1 MSKIICFGV
10 DPGLVHTGVV
20 RIELWPDDR
29 VWSISAEAVD
39 GVDVQKIKQLTA
51 GGVVYVE
58 DYRARQSYS
67 TDVEMIRAVGVLQ
80 SSIPNVALVN
90 NMGSRKTLR
99 RKLLELLGLL
109 KFPTTHHQDL
119 QAAARILVW
128 GMLKE
133 EPHNQVL
140 AQLVKDEIRGTP
152 WTRKDKSWK
161 NV

>member
-20 RIELWPDDR
+20 KIELWPDDR
-29 VWSISAEAVD
+29 VWSISSEVID

-58 DYRARQSYS
+58 DYRARQGYS
-67 TDVEMIRAVGVLQ
+67 TDVEMIRAVGALQ
-80 SSIPNVALVN
+80 SNIPNVTLVN

-99 RKLLELLGLL
+99 RELLGLL
-109 KFPTTHHQDL
+109 DLLKFPATHHQDL

-140 AQLVKDEIRGTP
+140 AQLVKDETRGVP
-152 WTRKDKSWK
+152 WTRKD
-161 NV
+161 